1 MLHAHLLGAL
11 SVRCSLPHH
20 PLCRASQ
27 VLKGLKAEDKLV
39 EAYSMVS
46 GEAERMKKMAAEKML
61 RPRAGGLAHVAR
73 GGVQLPQ
80 LAEA

>member
-1 MLHAHLLGAL
+1 MLHAHVLGAL

-20 PLCRASQ
+20 PFCRASQ

-46 GEAERMKKMAAEKML
+46 GEAERMKKMAAEKMANMGNI
-61 RPRAGGLAHVAR
+61 AGAGKKIF
-73 GGVQLPQ
+73 GQGS
-80 LAEA
+80 